1 MSLFSVMLLLIVK
14 STNNMEI
21 LFSITSYNEGKM
33 VDFTDNRLLQRI
45 IDH

>member
-33 VDFTDNRLLQRI
+33 VDFTVNNMMK
-45 IDH
+45 